1 MMDQLNVQ
9 EQPESQKL
17 MELSL
22 YSIARFTTKKPLK
35 VWGTIFGK
43 KDIVLIDRGASANFI
58 SCNVAEELGLKQT
71 ETKSFVVEVVNRQQ
85 CQCCVGIRVAGDFGG
100 NIQDNF
106 KTLTLKFEIGGQ
118 TQVVRGDPSLSKSVA
133 SLKTLFKAL

>member
-1 MMDQLNVQ
+1 MDQLNVQ

-85 CQCCVGIRVAGDFGG
+85 VNSRGSCKAMELWIDKLCIA
-100 NIQDNF
+100 QDYF
-106 KTLTLKFEIGGQ
+106 
-118 TQVVRGDPSLSKSVA
+118 
-133 SLKTLFKAL
+133 LFNL